1 MDLYA
6 ASTELGTHRKR
17 RTRGS
22 ACRMRVIS
30 DIGPNEP
37 VSDAEIRLV
46 LAFLGDKI
54 AQILDPANVPCP
66 PPAMPP
72 VE

>member
-1 MDLYA
+1 MDLDT
-6 ASTELGTHRKR
+6 ASTEPARR
-17 RTRGS
+17 RTRRPRGT
-22 ACRMRVIS
+22 ALTMRVIS

-54 AQILDPANVPCP
+54 AQILDPANTPCP
-66 PPAMPP
+66 PSAKPP
-72 VE
+72 VA

>member
-1 MDLYA
+1 MDIDA
-6 ASTELGTHRKR
+6 ASTELGKHRKR
-17 RTRGS
+17 RARGS

-46 LAFLGDKI
+46 LAFLSDKI
-54 AQILDPANVPCP
+54 AQILDPANEPCP
-66 PPAMPP
+66 PPATPP
-72 VE
+72 AE